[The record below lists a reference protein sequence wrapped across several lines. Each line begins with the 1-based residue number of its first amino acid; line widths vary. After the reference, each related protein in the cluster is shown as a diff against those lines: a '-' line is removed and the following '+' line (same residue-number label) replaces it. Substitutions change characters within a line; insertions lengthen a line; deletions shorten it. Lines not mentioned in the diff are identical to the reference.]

1 MGKKWMRVCGRLVR
15 TSENEDVRILK
26 VDATKAINS
35 MIVQNELIEKPKARQ
50 PSQNFSLLS
59 LPLEIFLIITTYLD
73 VKDVENLGTT
83 CEDLS
88 NLVRRVFVPKVVL
101 PLSAQNMELLEG
113 PNGRFV
119 LSLCSTINI
128 RLLGLKG
135 EFESML
141 KRNMNLKYLKEIKF
155 IGNNYYYNNDDVGGG
170 LIPAY
175 KSVMRN
181 IFLTKHFV
189 RKLDISFDNSE
200 ECFKQLQGLKKM
212 LFLEELSLRSSDF
225 RPQFNEMLYEERN
238 LNEILRGTLRDLKIR
253 SLELKIMTMGRDQ
266 FGGSGVYG
274 IQIFSKSIQM
284 LKLQFGKNCQLSAIE
299 AEKLKEIV
307 IMTESVYSIYYH
319 AQLPLQRLWD
329 CRELFPGN
337 LRSILAQG
345 CPNLEKYNDMDLTI
359 LGKNRA
365 WLTELQYHKG
375 E

>member
-128 RLLGLKG
+128 RLL
-135 EFESML
+135 
-141 KRNMNLKYLKEIKF
+141 
-155 IGNNYYYNNDDVGGG
+155 
-170 LIPAY
+170 
-175 KSVMRN
+175 
-181 IFLTKHFV
+181 
-189 RKLDISFDNSE
+189 
-200 ECFKQLQGLKKM
+200 
-212 LFLEELSLRSSDF
+212 
-225 RPQFNEMLYEERN
+225 
-238 LNEILRGTLRDLKIR
+238 
-253 SLELKIMTMGRDQ
+253 
-266 FGGSGVYG
+266 
-274 IQIFSKSIQM
+274 
-284 LKLQFGKNCQLSAIE
+284 
-299 AEKLKEIV
+299 
-307 IMTESVYSIYYH
+307 
-319 AQLPLQRLWD
+319 
-329 CRELFPGN
+329 
-337 LRSILAQG
+337 
-345 CPNLEKYNDMDLTI
+345 
-359 LGKNRA
+359 
-365 WLTELQYHKG
+365 
-375 E
+375 